1 MADQNTLGY
10 TIAQF
15 SQETL
20 DLQAK
25 TFCCGGSA
33 DSRKLVRFFKNTPGV
48 YQNSNV
54 VFSSPDLDLSPF
66 FQEVDSTRVD
76 SVKVLAGSTASVQLN
91 AGFLFIK
98 VIWPVSA
105 IESSKIVEL
114 GIPPQAGLIGDQIPG
129 AIGIAG
135 TTNYVVIKD
144 MYITNSNVKYTDNLL
159 INNATSPYD
168 ITVYIMQAI

>member
-10 TIAQF
+10 TISQF

-20 DLQAK
+20 DLQEK
-25 TFCCGGSA
+25 NFCSGST
-33 DSRKLVRFFKNTPGV
+33 DNRKLVRFFKNTPGV
-48 YQNSNV
+48 YQNANV

-66 FQEVDSTRVD
+66 FQLVDLTRID
-76 SVKVLAGSTASVQLN
+76 SVKILAGATATVQLN

-98 VIWPVSA
+98 VIWPPSA

-114 GIPPQAGLIGDQIPG
+114 GLPAQAGLIGNQIPG
-129 AIGIAG
+129 SIGIAG
-135 TTNYVVIKD
+135 TTNYVIIKD
-144 MYITNSNVKYTDNLL
+144 MFITNSNVGYTENLL